1 MPYSNNTNKNIK
13 KATAKKHRR
22 TKAVYFILPFML
34 IFGACAAYYSGTAAS
49 NETRSSASEPQVS
62 SEAQISSSDSGITN
76 SGSENETASP
86 EGSSG
91 EPGHSVS
98 SEITSGY
105 DFSKPVPRSAAV
117 DKSYFDDAVFIG
129 DSRTEGLITYNS
141 LNNAT
146 SLTYKGL
153 MVDTAFT
160 KPVINVNGKLCS
172 VMDALAETKFSKVYI
187 MLGINETGW
196 AYSNIFIE
204 KYEKII
210 DRIREINPAATIYI
224 QQILPVSQSVSSTHK
239 YITNK
244 KINEY
249 NSLLQKSAEKK
260 QVYYID
266 TANAVTVDGGPLPED
281 AAFDGIHLKK
291 AYCVKWFEYLKTHHV

>member
-1 MPYSNNTNKNIK
+1 MPYINNTNKNIK
-13 KATAKKHRR
+13 KATAKKYRR

-129 DSRTEGLITYNS
+129 DSRTEGFITYNS

-260 QVYYID
+260 HM
-266 TANAVTVDGGPLPED
+266 LP
-281 AAFDGIHLKK
+281 
-291 AYCVKWFEYLKTHHV
+291 V